1 MHRLLREHAKM
12 TSGGGD
18 AEAAG
23 EHSALAQASPVELA
37 LTGML
42 FGLIHVLTGP
52 DHLSALATLS
62 AGSSWRSFA
71 LGIRW
76 GCGHSIGLVV
86 MAVVFIA
93 LDGKLDFSV
102 LNEVTDILVGVF
114 MVALGIYGIHEG
126 VTKFRA
132 NSRQRVMDALKRK
145 QSDSDLAAR
154 MKAVKLKDVENG
166 HVQADEDE
174 DEEDAER
181 TETDSLSSDQSPQRL
196 LPKGERSSSFHDVS
210 DNEEEAGASPS
221 RRRRRLDGAILHHH
235 AASLTSED
243 GEADTTLK
251 QQQPPY
257 TTNMEVLAVEDSPSE
272 SVVAMQGLLSS
283 RSTSTVSD
291 ADASD
296 ALASPSSSSLSAK
309 KAKRGPICCGWTL
322 PSIDLRNAQTQKV
335 RLPFAPMLLQVT
347 YAPRLTRNC
356 SVVTN

>member
-1 MHRLLREHAKM
+1 MHRLLREAA
-12 TSGGGD
+12 TAGAGE
-18 AEAAG
+18 AEG
-23 EHSALAQASPVELA
+23 EHSALAQASPIELG

-114 MVALGIYGIHEG
+114 MIALGVYGIHEG
-126 VTKFRA
+126 VSKFRA
-132 NSRQRVMDALKRK
+132 NSRQRVADVLKKK

-154 MKAVKLKDVENG
+154 IKAVKLQDVEAG
-166 HVQADEDE
+166 HVVPDAGDEDE
-174 DEEDAER
+174 DER

-196 LPKGERSSSFHDVS
+196 LAKGERSSSFHDVS
-210 DNEEEAGASPS
+210 DTEEEVDALPS
-221 RRRRRLDGAILHHH
+221 RRRRRLDGAKSGH
-235 AASLTSED
+235 
-243 GEADTTLK
+243 GEVDTTL
-251 QQQPPY
+251 QQPQY
-257 TTNMEVLAVEDSPSE
+257 TTNMEALAVENSPTE
-272 SVVAMQGLLSS
+272 SVVAMQGLLSN
-283 RSTSTVSD
+283 RSTSTASD
-291 ADASD
+291 ADVSD
-296 ALASPSSSSLSAK
+296 ALASPSSSHAITPR
-309 KAKRGPICCGWTL
+309 AKRGPVCCGWKL

-335 RLPFAPMLLQVT
+335 RKAPQ
-347 YAPRLTRNC
+347 
-356 SVVTN
+356 SS